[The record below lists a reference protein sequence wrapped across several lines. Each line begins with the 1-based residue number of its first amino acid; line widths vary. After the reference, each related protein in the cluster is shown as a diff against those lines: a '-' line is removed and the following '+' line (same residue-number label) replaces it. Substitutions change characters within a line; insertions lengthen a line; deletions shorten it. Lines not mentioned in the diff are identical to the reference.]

1 MNMYGI
7 YFNQMNKDIVV
18 IVMMMIMMVVVVVVV
33 MMMMMMMFRSA
44 QVLRKTWS

>member
-18 IVMMMIMMVVVVVVV
+18 IVMMMMMIMMVVVVV